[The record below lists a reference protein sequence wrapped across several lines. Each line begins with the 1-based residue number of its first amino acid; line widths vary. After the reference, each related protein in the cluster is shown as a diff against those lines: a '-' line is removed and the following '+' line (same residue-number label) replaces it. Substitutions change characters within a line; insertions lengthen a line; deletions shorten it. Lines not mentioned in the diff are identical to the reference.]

1 MSLSRRSLLSLIAAA
16 PVARAARSATAYW
29 VYVGANTLKNSK
41 GIYVSKLDAE
51 SGAFTEPRLAAE
63 TLNPLF
69 LKIHPNGRI
78 LYAAVELP
86 GMPGRQGGV
95 DAYSIDPT
103 NGKLTFLNQEPTR
116 GVQPIYLDVDQS
128 GKTLLVANYGSGS
141 VAALP
146 IRNDGGLGAIT
157 SFILHEGSSVNPQRQ
172 AGPHAHCAQIS
183 PDNKFALV
191 PDLGLDK
198 MLIYR
203 LNSAVAKLEPAEPP
217 FLKLRDG
224 SGPRHVTF
232 HPGKAVAY
240 LISEMS
246 STITAMRWNGSRGW
260 VTEMQTIST
269 LPADYAGRNFT
280 AEVRAHPGGEFL
292 YGSNRGHNSISLF
305 AIQPD
310 GTLRLVENTPTEGQ
324 TPNSFTLDPA
334 GKWLVTV
341 NQNSD
346 TVVSFSINQADG
358 RLKATGHVMRVDSPA
373 AVRMVAV
380 RETEKF

>member
-16 PVARAARSATAYW
+16 PASQAARSARAYW

-41 GIYVSKLDAE
+41 GIYVSKLEAK

-69 LKIHPNGRI
+69 LKIHANGRA

-86 GMPGRQGGV
+86 GTPGRQGGV
-95 DAYSIDPT
+95 GAYSIDPAF
-103 NGKLTFLNQEPTR
+103 GKLTFLNQEPSR
-116 GVQPIYLDVDQS
+116 GVQPIYLDVDKS

-146 IRNDGGLGAIT
+146 VRSDGGLGEIT
-157 SFILHEGSSVNPQRQ
+157 SFIQHEGSSVNPQRQ
-172 AGPHAHCAQIS
+172 AGPHAHCVQIS
-183 PDNKFALV
+183 PNNKFAFV
-191 PDLGLDK
+191 PDLGLDR

-203 LNSAVAKLEPAEPP
+203 LNAALAKIEPAEPP

-232 HPGKAVAY
+232 HPNRAVAY

-246 STITAMRWNGSRGW
+246 STITVMRWNSSRGS

-269 LPADYAGRNFT
+269 LPPGYSGRNFT

-292 YGSNRGHNSISLF
+292 YGSNRGHNSISMF
-305 AIQPD
+305 AIQSD
-310 GTLRLVENTPTEGQ
+310 GTLRLVENTPSEGQ
-324 TPNSFTLDPA
+324 TPNSFTLDPV
-334 GKWLVTV
+334 GRWLVTV

-346 TVVSFSINQADG
+346 TVVSFSINRADG
-358 RLKATGHVMRVDSPA
+358 RLKATGHVLAVDSPA
-373 AVRMVAV
+373 AVRMVAA
-380 RETEKF
+380 RES